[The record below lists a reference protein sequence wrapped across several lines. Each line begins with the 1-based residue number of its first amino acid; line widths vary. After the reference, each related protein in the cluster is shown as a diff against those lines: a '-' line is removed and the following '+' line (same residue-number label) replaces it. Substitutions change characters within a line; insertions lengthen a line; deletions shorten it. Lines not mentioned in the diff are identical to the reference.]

1 MHASRRGFTLL
12 EMLIAVGLVSI
23 LATSF
28 MTTTVSC
35 VKMFHGTMAQCE
47 LSVRGRELRDK
58 LLFHIR
64 KAENGKTYAGLLS
77 GQNVSVDT
85 VAINMEVETIPSS
98 LTLERNDTQNHRL
111 GLILSKQYLTDDG
124 APHDEA
130 HLRYLRVGGLS
141 LDKNVDWSEM
151 VDRDDLNVNNR
162 FSLTCTVSAGTLAGF
177 DLGSRTERLIVPL
190 FGKAQTDTDD
200 L

>member
-85 VAINMEVETIPSS
+85 VAVSLEAETIPSS
-98 LTLERNDTQNHRL
+98 LTLERDETQSHRL
-111 GLILSKQYLTDDG
+111 FVSGQDNKTYAMDDR
-124 APHDEA
+124 APHDAA
-130 HLRYLRVGGLS
+130 HQRYLCVGGLS
-141 LDKNVDWSEM
+141 SQATFANDSAFKE
-151 VDRDDLNVNNR
+151 RNR
-162 FSLTCTVSAGTLAGF
+162 LYLTCTVSAGTLAGF

-190 FGKAQTDTDD
+190 FGKTQTGTDD
-200 L
+200 LR

>member
-85 VAINMEVETIPSS
+85 VAINMEVETIPSL
-98 LTLERNDTQNHRL
+98 LTLKRNDTQNHRL
-111 GLILSKQYLTDDG
+111 IVSGQNNATYVMDDR
-124 APHDEA
+124 APHDNA
-130 HLRYLRVGGLS
+130 HERYLHVGGLS
-141 LDKNVDWSEM
+141 SGTTFSNDSAFRE
-151 VDRDDLNVNNR
+151 RNR
-162 FSLTCTVSAGTLAGF
+162 LSLTCTVSAGTLAGF

-200 L
+200 LQ

>member
-1 MHASRRGFTLL
+1 MYASRRGFTLL
-12 EMLIAVGLVSI
+12 EMLIAVGLISI

-64 KAENGKTYAGLLS
+64 KAENNGKTYAGLLS
-77 GQNVSVDT
+77 GLNVSVDT
-85 VAINMEVETIPSS
+85 VAINMKTETVPSL
-98 LTLERNDTQNHRL
+98 LTLERDDTQSHRL
-111 GLILSKQYLTDDG
+111 IVSGTNNTTSVMDDL
-124 APHDEA
+124 APHDNA
-130 HLRYLRVGGLS
+130 HKRYLHVGGLFS
-141 LDKNVDWSEM
+141 GAAFYNDSAFREKN
-151 VDRDDLNVNNR
+151 RL
-162 FSLTCTVSAGTLAGF
+162 FLTCTVSAGTLAGF